1 MVHRFVLNRRRFTR
15 QNRSRSPLEGVSA
28 WMAAAALFLSFG
40 LHATAQQAPDWK
52 SGEPI
57 PVGAADRRGPL
68 GVGLTSFPVGYA
80 FVSGAKRPDLFAAA
94 GRLSNPTG
102 LFLYPWK
109 AQGADGEPVFG
120 ERIQIAMP
128 FESTSTPLC
137 KVIEAHGAV
146 WGFFLRGDRMIVS
159 KLDWPKRAFV
169 ETQRIAF
176 DGLPRDP
183 SAVLPFPKPGGKW
196 RFVLSVAD
204 GTGKAPPG
212 PGGRDAKYVP
222 YDGAGIWRGE
232 IPRFDLWEFT
242 PGAPPRQ
249 LSKPGEGVLSNPGT
263 LATARLSDAHE
274 PGLIGGSWFGNIY
287 YFPNTASDGSALGP
301 RHPAVDEDGI
311 LLRHP
316 LAGTYPTAYPREG
329 TNISD
334 LIAGGEGALY
344 FYRFTGRFTNE
355 GSPVYKKPVPV
366 LQSPARLFGGT
377 LAVPTVVDWD
387 GDGVLDIV
395 AGNSEGRILFFRNRG
410 ANRKPAMLPGVPLS
424 AGGREIHVQPGYKAD
439 IQGPGEA
446 RWGYISPNV
455 FDWNGDGLPD
465 ILASDST
472 ARHYVYLNEGSK
484 RSPQLGHE
492 RMLYL
497 DGLDLHGTWRVRPG
511 VGKLDGKTA
520 YVALDDDDEFHLYWR
535 LDDFNLSDGGKLR
548 MEDGAP
554 IRSNFLPAGATGRSK
569 IDLVDWD
576 DDGVTDL
583 LVGTPKHHSI
593 PNPETGLPRALGL
606 PGTMI
611 LFLKNVGTNA
621 KPAFRFPVGLQHRG
635 ENIYLGH
642 HEIGVSTGE
651 IGPGSGRNVV
661 VSREDGSLY
670 FFQGEELQPAP
681 RGGIAPSPSPA
692 KRR

>member
-1 MVHRFVLNRRRFTR
+1 MNHLFRPKQLRTR
-15 QNRSRSPLEGVSA
+15 HPQVFPDGTARWILAAMLLLSGAML
-28 WMAAAALFLSFG
+28 AAA
-40 LHATAQQAPDWK
+40 QQMPAWK

-57 PVGAADRRGPL
+57 PVGTADRSGPF

-80 FVSGAKRPDLFAAA
+80 SVTGAKQPDLFAVA

-102 LFLYPWK
+102 IFLYPWK
-109 AQGADGEPVFG
+109 AQGANNLPVFG
-120 ERIQIAMP
+120 ERIQISLP
-128 FESTSTPLC
+128 FESTSTIPS

-146 WGFFLRGDRMIVS
+146 WGFFLRSDHLVVS

-169 ETQRIAF
+169 ETERLAF
-176 DGLPRDP
+176 TGLPRNP
-183 SAVLPFPKPGGKW
+183 AAVLALPEPGGKW
-196 RFVLSVAD
+196 RFVLSVSD
-204 GTGKAPPG
+204 GTGHEPPG
-212 PGGRDAKYVP
+212 PGGRDKDYVP
-222 YDGAGIWRGE
+222 YDGAGIWRGV
-232 IPRFDLWEFT
+232 IPRFDLWEFI

-249 LSKPGEGVLSNPGT
+249 LSKPGEGVLSAPGT
-263 LATARLSDAHE
+263 LTTARFGDGNAES
-274 PGLIGGSWFGNIY
+274 LISGSWFGNIY
-287 YFPNTASDGSALGP
+287 AFANTAAGGAALGQ
-301 RHPAVDEDGI
+301 RHPAVGEDGI

-316 LAGTYPTAYPREG
+316 IAGTYPTAYPRAG
-329 TNISD
+329 ANVTD

-344 FYRFTGRFTNE
+344 FYRFTGRFTGE
-355 GSPVYKKPVPV
+355 GSPIYSKPVPV
-366 LQSPARLFGGT
+366 LQQPAKLFAGT
-377 LAVPTVVDWD
+377 LAVPTIVDWD

-395 AGNSEGRILFFRNRG
+395 AGNSEGRILFFRNQG
-410 ANRKPAMLPGVPLS
+410 SNRTPAMLPGIPLS

-472 ARHYVYLNEGSK
+472 ARHYVYLNEGA
-484 RSPQLGHE
+484 RQSPKLGHAQ
-492 RMLYL
+492 MLYL
-497 DGLDLHGTWRVRPG
+497 DGLDLHGTWRGRPG

-520 YVALDDDDEFHLYWR
+520 YIALDDDDEFHLYWR
-535 LDDFNLSDGGKLR
+535 IDNANVSDGGKLR

-554 IRSNFLPAGATGRSK
+554 IRPNFLPAGATGRSK

-576 DDGVTDL
+576 NDGVMDL

-642 HEIGVSTGE
+642 HEIGVSTGPL
-651 IGPGSGRNVV
+651 GPGSGRNVV

-670 FFQGEELQPAP
+670 FFQREELQPTGNESAARP
-681 RGGIAPSPSPA
+681 Q
-692 KRR
+692 